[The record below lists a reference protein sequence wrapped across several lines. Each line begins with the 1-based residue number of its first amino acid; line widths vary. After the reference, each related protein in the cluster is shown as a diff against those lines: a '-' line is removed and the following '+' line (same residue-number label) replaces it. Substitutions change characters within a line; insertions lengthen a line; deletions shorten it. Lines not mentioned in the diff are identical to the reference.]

1 MAGQAGSR
9 YDWNRRECLFHRCS
23 GWSNMQEESSKEKK
37 PEAEKD
43 KARGKPCEVKGDIS
57 NDVKLL
63 DAYSRAVNTVVEQVA
78 PAVVSIVVEKRSSRQ
93 EQAFA
98 GAGSGVVIAPDGYIL
113 TNSHVVSGF
122 SSVNVRFMDGTS
134 KAATLIGNDPPTDLA
149 VIQVDASGL
158 AYAVIGDSDTLHVG
172 QVVIAIGNPLGFDST
187 VSTGVISALG
197 RSLRSQDGRLIENI
211 IQHTAPLNPGNSGG
225 PLVNSRGQVIGIN
238 TAIIAMAQGIGFSI
252 PSNTTN
258 RVVSQLLLYGK
269 VIRGYLGIVA
279 MTRRLDRRLV
289 RFLNL
294 PGDLGIEVASVD
306 PDGPG
311 GQAGIEPGDLLIQIG
326 EQKLTT
332 VDDLH
337 KFLTEWPVGQ
347 KVNLT
352 VIRGK
357 EKMQFDVVP
366 VEAEG

>member
-1 MAGQAGSR
+1 MP
-9 YDWNRRECLFHRCS
+9 
-23 GWSNMQEESSKEKK
+23 EESNKEEKSKTENQK
-37 PEAEKD
+37 
-43 KARGKPCEVKGDIS
+43 GKPCEVKGDIAD
-57 NDVKLL
+57 DVELL
-63 DAYSRAVNTVVEQVA
+63 DSYSRAITTVVEHVA
-78 PAVVSIVVEKRSSRQ
+78 PAVVSIVVETRSRRQ

-98 GAGSGVVIAPDGYIL
+98 GAGSGVMIAPDGYIL

-122 SSVNVRFMDGTS
+122 SSVNVSFMDGTS
-134 KAATLIGNDPPTDLA
+134 RAATLIGNDPPTDLA
-149 VIQVDASGL
+149 LIQVDASGL
-158 AYAVIGDSDTLHVG
+158 PYAVIDDSDKLHVG

-252 PSNTTN
+252 PSNTAN
-258 RVVSQLLLYGK
+258 RVVSQLLLHGK
-269 VIRGYLGIVA
+269 VSRGYLGIMA

-289 RFLNL
+289 RFFNL
-294 PGDLGIEVASVD
+294 TGDLGIEVASVD

-311 GQAGIEPGDLLIQIG
+311 GKAGIEPGDLLIKIG

-347 KVNLT
+347 KVKLII
-352 VIRGK
+352 IRGR
-357 EKMQFDVVP
+357 EKMQFDIVP
-366 VEAEG
+366 VEAER

>member
-1 MAGQAGSR
+1 MP
-9 YDWNRRECLFHRCS
+9 E
-23 GWSNMQEESSKEKK
+23 EKK
-37 PEAEKD
+37 QEKESTVGDGKVKD
-43 KARGKPCEVKGDIS
+43 KGEPCQVKNEVTS
-57 NDVKLL
+57 DVELL
-63 DAYSRAVNTVVEQVA
+63 DSYSRAVTTVVQNVA
-78 PAVVSIVVEKRSSRQ
+78 PAVVSIVVEARSRSR
-93 EQAFA
+93 ERMFA

-122 SSVNVRFMDGTS
+122 ASVNVGFMDGTS
-134 KAATLIGNDPPTDLA
+134 RAVILIGNDPPTDLA

-158 AYAVIGDSDTLHVG
+158 PYAVIGDSDTLHVG

-187 VSTGVISALG
+187 VSTGVVSALG

-252 PSNTTN
+252 PSNTAN
-258 RVVSQLLLYGK
+258 RVVSQLLLHGK
-269 VIRGYLGIVA
+269 VQRGYLGIVA

-289 RFLNL
+289 RFFNL
-294 PGDLGIEVASVD
+294 PGDLGIEVVSID

-311 GQAGIEPGDLLIQIG
+311 GQAGIEPGDLLIEIG
-326 EQKLTT
+326 ERKLTT

-337 KFLTEWPVGQ
+337 KFLTEWPVGK
-347 KVNLT
+347 KVRIYI
-352 VIRGK
+352 IRGK
-357 EKMQFDVVP
+357 EKLQFDVVP
-366 VEAEG
+366 VEADQ